1 MEKELY
7 KELGEEIAK
16 LKELKLDKQRYINL
30 YDNFIRVSERNI
42 LDQMNVLRISE
53 HNGAKRTLT
62 PQMKILSIEQIKKQ
76 FLDEN
81 LADLV
86 VCDVNIE
93 KTIDNITLRL
103 GHSRNMAKSLLRTLL
118 EAYEYKIESIEV

>member
-16 LKELKLDKQRYINL
+16 LKELKLDKQKLTNL
-30 YDNFIRVSERNI
+30 YDNFIRISERNI
-42 LDQMNVLRISE
+42 LDQMNILRISE
-53 HNGAKRTLT
+53 YDGAKRTLT
-62 PQMKILSIEQIKKQ
+62 PQIKSLSIEQIKKQ
-76 FLDEN
+76 FLDES

-86 VCDVNIE
+86 VCDINIE
-93 KTIDNITLRL
+93 KTIDNMTLRL

-118 EAYEYKIESIEV
+118 EAYEYKMESIEV